1 MTAMPSYITA
11 RTSEKSNP
19 SKFCMKEII
28 ARNNLCQK
36 RRTEMEILRAFSG
49 RVGAFATLMKTFL

>member
-19 SKFCMKEII
+19 AKFCMKEII
-28 ARNNLCQK
+28 ARNNLCRK
-36 RRTEMEILRAFSG
+36 KEEERGWKFYEL
-49 RVGAFATLMKTFL
+49 FLAELVHLQL